1 MIEDLAYRQ
10 ATQARHPTVR
20 RFGYLLNTTTI
31 DLSKNL
37 LLSWV
42 ELGKSGLAF
51 AGASRAGKTTAL
63 RAIVAALREAFP
75 HIVFVCLSSETQSAT
90 DRYERMFTEFMQQLY
105 KDSSVRRRTENCH
118 VFANYLMT
126 LCRDRDASHCVVMM
140 DEAQR
145 LAVHQW
151 EGMAIVW
158 NRLELNEFGMCVF
171 SFGNEE
177 LRNRANLIKASA
189 ASECIGGRI
198 FVKVLDFDGVR
209 TKDEL
214 ASILQQYDEQLWFPS
229 PQWPFTRFFAQ
240 ESYDRGWKLKDETQ
254 RYWDALCAYSGVGEH
269 GAGRGYRM
277 QWITDPIHF
286 VLKDC
291 LNDPQCR
298 PGGKPLRW
306 STAIELLCP
315 TQIC

>member
-1 MIEDLAYRQ
+1 MIENLAYRR

-20 RFGYLLNTTTI
+20 RLGYLLNTTAI
-31 DLSKNL
+31 DLSRSLVLN
-37 LLSWV
+37 WV

-51 AGASRAGKTTAL
+51 AGASRAGKSTAM
-63 RAIVAALREAFP
+63 RAIVAELRTAFP

-90 DRYERMFTEFMQQLY
+90 DRYERMFTEFMQQLH
-105 KDSSVRRRTENCH
+105 KDSSVRRRMDNCN
-118 VFANYLMT
+118 VFANFLMS
-126 LCRDRDASHCVVMM
+126 LCRDKDASHCVVMM

-145 LAVHQW
+145 LAAHQW

-177 LRNRANLIKASA
+177 LRYRAKLIQDGGGPKG
-189 ASECIGGRI
+189 IGGRI

-214 ASILQQYDEQLWFPS
+214 AAILAQYDERLWFPS
-229 PQWPFTRFFAQ
+229 PQWPFTRFFARDVF
-240 ESYDRGWKLKDETQ
+240 DRGWKLKDETG
-254 RYWDALCAYSGVGEH
+254 RFWEALCTYAGIGDH
-269 GAGRGYRM
+269 GPGRGFHM

-291 LNDPQCR
+291 LNDAQCR
-298 PGGKPLRW
+298 PGEKSLRW
-306 STAIELLCP
+306 AKAIELLCP
-315 TQIC
+315 TRIC